1 MNHNVPREPKDVNHR
16 PFLCVPCVPLRLN
29 EKQAMT
35 VVVALVSDAL
45 SGLADGLVN
54 EFPGRCPGLMSR
66 CAFGADY

>member
-1 MNHNVPREPKDVNHR
+1 MNHKEPGEPKDMKYR
-16 PFLCVPCVPLRLN
+16 LCLCVPCVPLWLN
-29 EKQAMT
+29 EERAMT